1 MIVLVVDVGG
11 SGVKLLTSNGG
22 ERRRFESGPHL
33 TARRTVEE
41 ALGLVQDWTYDVVTV
56 GVPSP
61 VVANR
66 VAHDPVNLGS
76 GWTDFDF
83 ADAFE
88 RPTKV
93 VNDAAMQ
100 AVGSYEGGKMLFL
113 GLGTGLGSAMINDKL
128 VEPMELGHLPF
139 RKKTYEEYV
148 GRAAAE
154 RDGRKRWRETVLEVV
169 EEFRRALRPD
179 YVVLGGGEASKL
191 KEVPEGVRLGDNANA
206 FRGGFLLWDEAAG
219 FRLP

>member
-11 SGVKLLTSNGG
+11 SGVKLLTSNGA

-33 TARRTVEE
+33 TAQRTVEE
-41 ALGLVQDWTYDVVTV
+41 ALGLVQDWAYDVVTI

-61 VVANR
+61 VVSNR

-76 GWTDFDF
+76 GWTEFDF
-83 ADAFE
+83 AAAFE

-100 AVGSYEGGKMLFL
+100 AVGSYDGGKMLFL
-113 GLGTGLGSAMINDKL
+113 GLGTGLGSAMINHKL

-148 GRAAAE
+148 GRAAQE
-154 RDGRKRWRETVLEVV
+154 RLGRKRWRQTVLEVV
-169 EEFRRALRPD
+169 DEFRRALRPD
-179 YVVLGGGEASKL
+179 YVVLGGGEAAKL
-191 KEVPEGVRLGDNANA
+191 KEVPDGVRIGDNANA
-206 FRGGFLLWDEAAG
+206 FRGGFLLWDEGAG